1 MASEDAIEPLEVMEL
16 VFLVSNKL
24 PCSFDTSRRRLSGL
38 QELLFKV
45 VGNKYYNLARVSSLW
60 SRKWTNLFSGSR
72 TANCREKYEKQKYLQ
87 ESKSLKYRA
96 RRSKVFPV
104 DFEDAESSG
113 EVAVS
118 VADDRELDALQQKG
132 AQGGHQVGIPSIL
145 FTNKI
150 LNDK

>member
-72 TANCREKYEKQKYLQ
+72 TANCREKYEEQKYLQ
-87 ESKSLKYRA
+87 DSKSLKYRA

-118 VADDRELDALQQKG
+118 VADNRKLDALQQKG
-132 AQGGHQVGIPSIL
+132 GQGSQGAHQLDTLYQQYPQ
-145 FTNKI
+145 
-150 LNDK
+150 

>member
-1 MASEDAIEPLEVMEL
+1 M
-16 VFLVSNKL
+16 
-24 PCSFDTSRRRLSGL
+24 
-38 QELLFKV
+38 
-45 VGNKYYNLARVSSLW
+45 
-60 SRKWTNLFSGSR
+60 
-72 TANCREKYEKQKYLQ
+72 YLQ

>member
-1 MASEDAIEPLEVMEL
+1 M
-16 VFLVSNKL
+16 
-24 PCSFDTSRRRLSGL
+24 
-38 QELLFKV
+38 
-45 VGNKYYNLARVSSLW
+45 
-60 SRKWTNLFSGSR
+60 
-72 TANCREKYEKQKYLQ
+72 YLQ

-132 AQGGHQVGIPSIL
+132 GQGSQGTHQLDTLYQQDP
-145 FTNKI
+145 
-150 LNDK
+150 NDKCNRETP

>member
-1 MASEDAIEPLEVMEL
+1 MVNKIFKEL
-16 VFLVSNKL
+16 N
-24 PCSFDTSRRRLSGL
+24 
-38 QELLFKV
+38 
-45 VGNKYYNLARVSSLW
+45 
-60 SRKWTNLFSGSR
+60 
-72 TANCREKYEKQKYLQ
+72 
-87 ESKSLKYRA
+87 KSLKYRA

-113 EVAVS
+113 EVAAF

-132 AQGGHQVGIPSIL
+132 AQGGHQVGITSTL

>member
-1 MASEDAIEPLEVMEL
+1 MATEDAAKAIELDFFM
-16 VFLVSNKL
+16 SNKL
-24 PCSFDTSRRRLSGL
+24 PCSFDTNRRRLSGL

-45 VGNKYYNLARVSSLW
+45 VGNKCYNLARVSSLW

-72 TANCREKYEKQKYLQ
+72 TANCREKYEEEMYLQ

-104 DFEDAESSG
+104 DFEDTESSG

-118 VADDRELDALQQKG
+118 VADDRELDALQQKRSG
-132 AQGGHQVGIPSIL
+132 LSRWSGL
-145 FTNKI
+145 
-150 LNDK
+150 